1 MADKKKN
8 ILKIDNKVIIVLI
21 IAIILILT
29 VIFINKN
36 KESDISP
43 YIANINGKEVT
54 SNSVNKYLKSSFNTP
69 YNFDLNALPKAQLET
84 ILLQF
89 AVEKELLKIAKK
101 SKIAKDPNIAN
112 KIAEAENKI
121 LKEAFLEKIATEAT
135 TRSALE
141 SEYETFSVK
150 VAKQLEGKTE
160 YAAKHIL
167 TKTKSEANVIYN
179 KITKNQDSFE
189 NLAKENSID
198 TVTAKNGGDLGY
210 FLEGN
215 MVPEFEN
222 KIKAIELNKLSK
234 PFKSKFGWHII
245 IVTDK
250 RPAKVPALND
260 IYEQLKKELSYKA
273 INNYLTKLK
282 ENIKV
287 ELLNTN
293 KSKAEITTDNKSDL
307 ETN

>member
-69 YNFDLNALPKAQLET
+69 DNFDLNALPKAQLET

-89 AVEKELLKIAKK
+89 AVEKELLKVAKK

-112 KIAEAENKI
+112 KIAEAKNKI

-150 VAKQLEGKTE
+150 VAKQLESKTE

-167 TKTKSEANVIYN
+167 TKTKNEANVIYN

-189 NLAKENSID
+189 SLAKENSID
-198 TVTAKNGGDLGY
+198 TATAKNGGDLGY

-234 PFKSKFGWHII
+234 PFKSQFGWHII
-245 IVTDK
+245 ILTDK

-260 IYEQLKKELSYKA
+260 IYDQLKKELSYKA

-287 ELLNTN
+287 ELLNTD

-307 ETN
+307 KTN